1 MNTSS
6 STTDRAVLP
15 EEAKSKYKCD
25 HCDFESK
32 SLRGLK
38 THIGH
43 KHKELEDLEIIRE
56 THSQDKSLELLENG
70 KDRDELSLPLANS
83 TINEEETVIQPIIL
97 KMQENGLAKVELVAP
112 NETPPAKV
120 LHTKLGIGTS
130 PEHAKFE
137 DKNCIK
143 YSFEKGKFL
152 IEIFQ
157 AK

>member
-1 MNTSS
+1 MSTS
-6 STTDRAVLP
+6 V
-15 EEAKSKYKCD
+15 
-25 HCDFESK
+25 
-32 SLRGLK
+32 
-38 THIGH
+38 I
-43 KHKELEDLEIIRE
+43 EDLETICK
-56 THSQDKSLELLENG
+56 SQCHIKTLELLENF

-97 KMQENGLAKVELVAP
+97 KMQENGLAKVELAAP
-112 NETPPAKV
+112 HETPPAKV
-120 LHTKLGIGTS
+120 LHPKLGIGTS

-137 DKNCIK
+137 DKNCIQ